1 MPRQSA
7 LVGQIAPLLD
17 SLILSREDLE
27 SIVQHV
33 SSTLS
38 AVDLLVLF
46 VFGWLLVPYTRIIYP
61 FIRIKTTTKTKK
73 VGSSVTKDDDD
84 EAESERRSEEKNE
97 FETSI
102 LFFIVDHCSQVAR
115 LAVLVYACDCVVI
128 ALEAVGYQVQY
139 ASKVFA
145 KILYTR

>member
-1 MPRQSA
+1 
-7 LVGQIAPLLD
+7 
-17 SLILSREDLE
+17 
-27 SIVQHV
+27 
-33 SSTLS
+33 
-38 AVDLLVLF
+38 VDLLVLF

-61 FIRIKTTTKTKK
+61 FFRIKTKTKE
-73 VGSSVTKDDDD
+73 GCSSEKKCDDD
-84 EAESERRSEEKNE
+84 EAERRIEKNE
-97 FETSI
+97 FETSF

>member
-1 MPRQSA
+1 MLPINIQ
-7 LVGQIAPLLD
+7 G
-17 SLILSREDLE
+17 ILSGIKYCHWLKTFFLLLKKICCTT
-27 SIVQHV
+27 SIEF
-33 SSTLS
+33 LK
-38 AVDLLVLF
+38 LNK
-46 VFGWLLVPYTRIIYP
+46 
-61 FIRIKTTTKTKK
+61 FIRQVCNKSLPKTTSYYEFKRRTKTKTK
-73 VGSSVTKDDDD
+73 EGCSSEKKCDDD
-84 EAESERRSEEKNE
+84 EAERRIEKNE
-97 FETSI
+97 FETSF

>member
-61 FIRIKTTTKTKK
+61 FIRRKTTTKTKK
-73 VGSSVTKDDDD
+73 VGSSVKKDDDD